1 MRIRIA
7 AALSAV
13 AATALLLSGCAGAGS
28 PSASPSPSASSSCL
42 LNAKPGKTSDAVKVE
57 GEGKDLKV
65 TVPSGTDLD
74 KATAAERTVVKKGD
88 GKDIVAGDLVSVQ
101 YRIVNAADSAVLDSS
116 ARGVDDQLPVLLDPS
131 QQSLFVVALEC
142 QPVGSAVVLALPGK
156 LLSQGQGGTQK
167 SIVVYAQS
175 TKKLPTVATG
185 KEVAPVE
192 GMPTVKLA
200 KDGAPEI
207 TIPKSDPP
215 TETKI
220 ANLKQGDGPTV
231 ASGDYVI
238 VQYRGVT
245 WADGKEFDS
254 SWKRGA
260 PTQFQTTGVVT
271 GFKKALEGQKVGSQ
285 VLVVI
290 PPAEGY
296 GSQAQSGIPANSTLV
311 FVVDI
316 LGTVPSAPAQ

>member
-13 AATALLLSGCAGAGS
+13 AATALLLSGCAGAGT

-42 LNAKPGKTSDAVKVE
+42 LDAKPGKASDAVKVD
-57 GEGKDLKV
+57 GQGKDLKV
-65 TVPSGTDLD
+65 TVPSDANVDAG
-74 KATAAERTVVKKGD
+74 AGVERTVVKKGN
-88 GKDIVAGDLVSVQ
+88 GKDLKAGDLVSVT
-101 YRIVNAADSAVLDSS
+101 YRIVSATDSTVLDSS
-116 ARGVDDQLPVLLDPS
+116 ARGAEDQIPILLDPNK
-131 QQSLFVVALEC
+131 QSLFVVALEC
-142 QPVGSAVVLALPGK
+142 QPLGSSVVVAVPGK
-156 LLSQGQGGTQK
+156 MFGEGGK
-167 SIVVYAQS
+167 PVVMYAQS
-175 TKKLPTVATG
+175 VKKLPTAASGST
-185 KEVAPVE
+185 VAPVE

-207 TIPKSDPP
+207 TIPKADPP
-215 TETKI
+215 SDTKI
-220 ANLKQGDGPTV
+220 ADLKQGDGPTV
-231 ASGDYVI
+231 ASGDDVI

-260 PTQFQTTGVVT
+260 PAQFRTTDVVT

-296 GSQAQSGIPANSTLV
+296 GAQAQGSIPANSTLV
-311 FVVDI
+311 FVIDI
-316 LGTVPSAPAQ
+316 LGTVPSAAPAQ

>member
-1 MRIRIA
+1 VRIRLA

-13 AATALLLSGCAGAGS
+13 AATALLLSGCAGAGN

-42 LNAKPGKTSDAVKVE
+42 LNAKPGKTSDAVKVD

-65 TVPSGTDLD
+65 TVPSGTDID
-74 KATAAERTVVKKGD
+74 AATSVERTVLKKGD
-88 GKDIVAGDLVSVQ
+88 GKNVVAGDLVSVQ
-101 YRIVNAADSAVLDSS
+101 YRLVKAADGTALDSS
-116 ARGVDDQLPVLLDPS
+116 ERGAGDQLPILLDPN

-142 QPVGSAVVLALPGK
+142 QPLGSSIVLAVPGK
-156 LLSQGQGGTQK
+156 LLGQGQQ
-167 SIVVYAQS
+167 SVVVYAQS
-175 TKKLPTVATG
+175 TKKLPTVADG
-185 KEVAPVE
+185 KEVAPVA

-200 KDGAPEI
+200 KDGAPDI

-220 ANLKQGDGPTV
+220 ADLKQGDGPTV
-231 ASGDYVI
+231 GSGDYVI

-254 SWKRGA
+254 SWKRGTPA
-260 PTQFQTTGVVT
+260 QFQTTGVVP

-290 PPAEGY
+290 PPADGY
-296 GSQAQSGIPANSTLV
+296 GDQAQSSIPANSTLV
-311 FVVDI
+311 FVIDI
-316 LGTVPSAPAQ
+316 LGTLPSAAPAQ

>member
-28 PSASPSPSASSSCL
+28 PSASPTPSASSSCL
-42 LNAKPGKTSDAVKVE
+42 LNAKPGKASDAVKVD

-65 TVPSGTDLD
+65 TVPADADVDS
-74 KATAAERTVVKKGD
+74 ATGVERTILKKGD
-88 GKDIVAGDLVSVQ
+88 GKDVKAGDLVSVQ
-101 YRIVNAADSAVLDSS
+101 YRIVNPTDGAVLDSS
-116 ARGVDDQLPVLLDPS
+116 TRAPEDRIPVLLDPQ
-131 QQSLFVVALEC
+131 QQSLFVVSLEC
-142 QPVGSAVVLALPGK
+142 QPVGTSVVVAVPGK
-156 LLSQGQGGTQK
+156 MFGDGGK
-167 SIVVYAQS
+167 PVVVYAQS
-175 TKKLPTVATG
+175 VAKLPTTATG
-185 KEVAPVE
+185 ADVSPVA

-200 KDGAPEI
+200 KDGAPTV

-215 TETKI
+215 TQTTI
-220 ANLKQGDGPTV
+220 ANLKQGDGATV
-231 ASGDYVI
+231 ASGDQVI

-254 SWKRGA
+254 SWKRGTPA
-260 PTQFQTTGVVT
+260 QFQTTAVVT

-290 PPAEGY
+290 PPTEGY
-296 GSQAQSGIPANSTLV
+296 GAQAQGSIPANSTLV
-311 FVVDI
+311 FVIDI
-316 LGTVPSAPAQ
+316 LGTVPSAAPAQ

>member
-13 AATALLLSGCAGAGS
+13 AATALLLSGCAGAGA

-42 LNAKPGKTSDAVKVE
+42 LDAKPGKASDAVKVD
-57 GEGKDLKV
+57 GQGKDLKV
-65 TVPSGTDLD
+65 SVPADAD
-74 KATAAERTVVKKGD
+74 IDAASAPERTVLKKGD
-88 GKDIVAGDLVSVQ
+88 GKDVKAGDLVSVQ
-101 YRIVNAADSAVLDSS
+101 YRIVTAADGTVLDSS
-116 ARGVDDQLPVLLDPS
+116 SRGVDDQLPVLLDPN
-131 QQSLFVVALEC
+131 QQSLFVAALEC
-142 QPVGSAVVLALPGK
+142 QPLGSSVVLALPGK
-156 LLSQGQGGTQK
+156 LLGAGQK
-167 SIVVYAQS
+167 AIVVYAQS

-185 KEVAPVE
+185 TEVAPTD
-192 GMPTVKLA
+192 GMPTVKLD
-200 KDGAPEI
+200 KGGAPEI
-207 TIPKSDPP
+207 TVPKSDPP
-215 TETKI
+215 AETKI
-220 ANLKQGDGPTV
+220 AMLKQGDGPTV
-231 ASGDYVI
+231 ASGDFVI

-260 PTQFQTTGVVT
+260 PAQFQTTGVVT

-296 GSQAQSGIPANSTLV
+296 GDKASGSIPAGSTLV
-311 FVVDI
+311 FVIDI
-316 LGTVPSAPAQ
+316 LGTVPSAAPAQ

>member
-1 MRIRIA
+1 MRIRLA

-28 PSASPSPSASSSCL
+28 PDASPSPSASSSCL
-42 LNAKPGKTSDAVKVE
+42 LNAKPGKASDAVKVA
-57 GEGKDLKV
+57 GSGKDLAV
-65 TVPSGTDLD
+65 TVPAGTDVDAL
-74 KATAAERTVVKKGD
+74 TNAERTVVTKGD
-88 GKDIVAGDLVSVQ
+88 GKEVVPGDLVAVT
-101 YRIVNAADSAVLDSS
+101 YRIVNATDNSVLDTS
-116 ARGVDDQLPVLLDPS
+116 AHGTDDQVPALLDPS
-131 QQSLFVVALEC
+131 AQSLFVVALEC
-142 QPVGSAVVLALPGK
+142 QPLGSSVVLAVPGK
-156 LLSQGQGGTQK
+156 MMGSGQPP
-167 SIVVYAQS
+167 IVVYAQS
-175 TKKLPTVATG
+175 VKKLPTVATG

-192 GMPTVKLA
+192 GMPAVKLA
-200 KDGAPEI
+200 KDGAPTI
-207 TIPKSDPP
+207 TIPKADPP

-220 ANLKQGDGPTV
+220 ANLKQGDGATV
-231 ASGDYVI
+231 GSGDYVI

-260 PTQFQTTGVVT
+260 PAQFQTTGVVT

-290 PPAEGY
+290 PPADGY

-311 FVVDI
+311 FVIDI
-316 LGTVPSAPAQ
+316 LGTVPTSAP

>member
-1 MRIRIA
+1 VRIRIA

-42 LNAKPGKTSDAVKVE
+42 LDAKPGKASDAIKVE

-65 TVPSGTDLD
+65 TVPSGADID
-74 KATAAERTVVKKGD
+74 KATAVERTVVKKGD
-88 GKDIVAGDLVSVQ
+88 GKDVKAGDLVSVR

-116 ARGVDDQLPVLLDPS
+116 SRSSDDQIPVLLDPQ
-131 QQSLFVVALEC
+131 QQSLFVAALEC
-142 QPVGSAVVLALPGK
+142 KPLGSAVVAAIPGK
-156 LLSQGQGGTQK
+156 MFGEGGK
-167 SIVVYAQS
+167 SVVVYAEA
-175 TKKLPTVATG
+175 TKKLPTVADGTA
-185 KEVAPVE
+185 VAPVE

-207 TIPKSDPP
+207 TIPKTDPP

-220 ANLKQGDGPTV
+220 SVLKQGDGATV

-254 SWKRGA
+254 SWKRGTPA
-260 PTQFQTTGVVT
+260 QFQTTGVVT

-285 VLVVI
+285 VLAVI

-296 GSQAQSGIPANSTLV
+296 GAQAQSGIPANSTLV
-311 FVVDI
+311 FVIDI
-316 LGTVPSAPAQ
+316 LGTVPSAAPAQ

>member
-1 MRIRIA
+1 VRIRLA

-13 AATALLLSGCAGAGS
+13 AATALLLSGCAGAGN
-28 PSASPSPSASSSCL
+28 PSASPSPSASSACL
-42 LNAKPGKTSDAVKVE
+42 LDAKPGKTSDAVKVE
-57 GEGKDLKV
+57 GEGKDLKI
-65 TVPSGTDLD
+65 TVPSSADID
-74 KATAAERTVVKKGD
+74 AATSVERTIVKKGD
-88 GKDIVAGDLVSVQ
+88 GKNVVAGDLVSVQ
-101 YRIVNAADSAVLDSS
+101 YRIVAAADGTGLDSS
-116 ARGVDDQLPVLLDPS
+116 ARGSDDQLPILLDPK
-131 QQSLFVVALEC
+131 QQSLFVAALEC
-142 QPVGSAVVLALPGK
+142 QPIGSSVVLAVPGK
-156 LLSQGQGGTQK
+156 LLGEGQP
-167 SIVVYAQS
+167 SVVVYAQS
-175 TKKLPTVATG
+175 TKKLPTVADG

-200 KDGAPEI
+200 KDGAPDI

-220 ANLKQGDGPTV
+220 AELKQGDGPTV
-231 ASGDYVI
+231 GSGDFVI

-260 PTQFQTTGVVT
+260 PAQFQTTGVVT

-290 PPAEGY
+290 PPADGY
-296 GSQAQSGIPANSTLV
+296 GAQASGAIPANSTLV
-311 FVVDI
+311 FVIDI
-316 LGTVPSAPAQ
+316 LGTLPSAAPAQ

>member
-13 AATALLLSGCAGAGS
+13 AATALLLSGCAGAAN

-42 LNAKPGKTSDAVKVE
+42 LDAKPGKASDAVKVE

-65 TVPSGTDLD
+65 TVPSGTDID
-74 KATAAERTVVKKGD
+74 AATAVERTVVKKGD
-88 GKDIVAGDLVSVQ
+88 GKDVVAGDLVSVQ
-101 YRIVNAADSAVLDSS
+101 YRIVNAADSALLDSS
-116 ARGVDDQLPVLLDPS
+116 ARGVDDQLPVLLDPN
-131 QQSLFVVALEC
+131 QQSLFVAALEC
-142 QPVGSAVVLALPGK
+142 QPLGSSVVLALPGK
-156 LLSQGQGGTQK
+156 VMGEGQK
-167 SIVVYAQS
+167 AIVVYAQS
-175 TKKLPTVATG
+175 TKALPTVATG

-192 GMPTVKLA
+192 GMPTVKLD

-207 TIPKSDPP
+207 TIPKTDPP
-215 TETKI
+215 TATTI

-231 ASGDYVI
+231 QSGDYVI

-254 SWKRGA
+254 SWKRKA
-260 PTQFQTTGVVT
+260 PAQFQTTGVVT

-296 GSQAQSGIPANSTLV
+296 GDQAQQSIPANSTLV

-316 LGTVPSAPAQ
+316 LGTVPAAAPAQ

>member
-1 MRIRIA
+1 VRIRLA

-13 AATALLLSGCAGAGS
+13 AATALLLSGCAGAAS

-42 LNAKPGKTSDAVKVE
+42 LDAKPGKASDAVKVD

-65 TVPSGTDLD
+65 TVPSGTDVD
-74 KATAAERTVVKKGD
+74 AGTAVERTVVEKGD
-88 GKDIVAGDLVSVQ
+88 GKNVVAGDLVSVQ
-101 YRIVNAADSAVLDSS
+101 YRIVNAADSTVLDSS
-116 ARGVDDQLPVLLDPS
+116 SRGVDDQLPVLLDPN
-131 QQSLFVVALEC
+131 QQSLFVAALEC
-142 QPVGSAVVLALPGK
+142 QPLGSAVVLALPGK
-156 LLSQGQGGTQK
+156 LLGDGQK
-167 SIVVYAQS
+167 AIVVYAKS
-175 TKKLPTVATG
+175 TKALPTVATG
-185 KEVAPVE
+185 KDVAPVS
-192 GMPTVKLA
+192 GMPTVKLD

-207 TIPKSDPP
+207 TIPKSDAP
-215 TETKI
+215 TETTI

-254 SWKRGA
+254 SWKRKA
-260 PTQFQTTGVVT
+260 PAQFQTTGVVT

-290 PPAEGY
+290 PPADGY
-296 GSQAQSGIPANSTLV
+296 GDKASGSIPANSTLV

-316 LGTVPSAPAQ
+316 LGTVPSATPAQ

>member
-13 AATALLLSGCAGAGS
+13 AATALLLSGCAGAGN

-42 LNAKPGKTSDAVKVE
+42 LDAKPGKASDAVKVE
-57 GEGKDLKV
+57 GKGKDLTV
-65 TVPSGTDLD
+65 TVPSDADVDG
-74 KATAAERTVVKKGD
+74 ATGPERTVVSKGD
-88 GKDIVAGDLVSVQ
+88 GKDVKAGDLVSVQ
-101 YRIVNAADSAVLDSS
+101 YRIVNAADSTVLDSS
-116 ARGVDDQLPVLLDPS
+116 SRGVDDQVPVLLDPNE
-131 QQSLFVVALEC
+131 QSLFVAALEC
-142 QPVGSAVVLALPGK
+142 VPLGSSVVLALPGK
-156 LLSQGQGGTQK
+156 LLGEGQK
-167 SIVVYAQS
+167 AIVVYAQS
-175 TKKLPTVATG
+175 TKELPTVATG
-185 KEVAPVE
+185 TPVAPVA

-207 TIPKSDPP
+207 TIPKGDPP

-220 ANLKQGDGPTV
+220 AVLKQGDGPTV

-254 SWKRGA
+254 SWKRGTPA
-260 PTQFQTTGVVT
+260 QFQTTGVVP

-285 VLVVI
+285 VLAVI
-290 PPAEGY
+290 PPADGY
-296 GSQAQSGIPANSTLV
+296 GAQEQGSIPANSTLV

-316 LGTVPSAPAQ
+316 LGTIPSAAPAQ

>member
-1 MRIRIA
+1 VRIRIA

-28 PSASPSPSASSSCL
+28 PSASPTPSASSSCL
-42 LNAKPGKTSDAVKVE
+42 LNAKPGKASDAVKVD

-65 TVPSGTDLD
+65 TVPADAD
-74 KATAAERTVVKKGD
+74 IDAATTPQRTVLKKGD
-88 GKDIVAGDLVSVQ
+88 GKDVKSGDLVSVQ
-101 YRIVNAADSAVLDSS
+101 YRIVAAADSSVLDSS
-116 ARGVDDQLPVLLDPS
+116 SRGVDDQLPVLLDPQ
-131 QQSLFVVALEC
+131 QQSLFVAALEC
-142 QPVGSAVVLALPGK
+142 QPLGSSVVLALPGK
-156 LLSQGQGGTQK
+156 VLGEGQK
-167 SIVVYAQS
+167 AIVVYAQS
-175 TKKLPTVATG
+175 TKKLPTAATG
-185 KEVAPVE
+185 AAVAPVD

-207 TIPKSDPP
+207 TIPKADPP

-220 ANLKQGDGPTV
+220 SLLKQGDGPTV

-260 PTQFQTTGVVT
+260 PAQFQTTGVVT

-290 PPAEGY
+290 PPADGY
-296 GSQAQSGIPANSTLV
+296 GAQAQGSIPANSTLV

-316 LGTVPSAPAQ
+316 LGTVPAAPTQ

>member
-1 MRIRIA
+1 MRIRLA

-42 LNAKPGKTSDAVKVE
+42 LNAKPGKTSDAVKIA

-65 TVPSGTDLD
+65 TVPSGTGLD
-74 KATAAERTVVKKGD
+74 SATAAERTVVKKGE
-88 GKDIVAGDLVSVQ
+88 GKDVMSGDLVSVQ
-101 YRIVNAADSAVLDSS
+101 YRIVNAADGTVLDSS
-116 ARGVDDQLPVLLDPS
+116 SRGADDQLPVLLDPS

-142 QPVGSAVVLALPGK
+142 QPLGSAVVLALPGK
-156 LLSQGQGGTQK
+156 LLSQGQQ
-167 SIVVYAQS
+167 SIIVYAQS
-175 TKKLPTVATG
+175 KKKLPTVATG
-185 KEVAPVE
+185 TDVAPVE
-192 GMPTVKLA
+192 GMPMVKLA
-200 KDGAPEI
+200 KDGAPDI
-207 TIPKSDPP
+207 TIPKGDPP

-220 ANLKQGDGPTV
+220 AVLKQGDGPVV

-260 PTQFQTTGVVT
+260 PTQFQTTGVVP

-285 VLVVI
+285 VLAVI
-290 PPAEGY
+290 PPADGY
-296 GSQAQSGIPANSTLV
+296 GAQANGSIPANSTLV

-316 LGTVPSAPAQ
+316 LGTIPAAAAAQ

>member
-1 MRIRIA
+1 MRIRLA

-13 AATALLLSGCAGAGS
+13 AATALLLSGCAGAGN
-28 PSASPSPSASSSCL
+28 PSASPSPSASSACL
-42 LNAKPGKTSDAVKVE
+42 LDAKPGKTSDAVKVE
-57 GEGKDLKV
+57 GKDLKI
-65 TVPSGTDLD
+65 TVPSSADID
-74 KATAAERTVVKKGD
+74 AATSVERTIVKKGD
-88 GKDIVAGDLVSVQ
+88 GKNVVAGDLVSVQ
-101 YRIVNAADSAVLDSS
+101 YRIVAAADGTGLDSS
-116 ARGVDDQLPVLLDPS
+116 ARGSDDQLPILLDPK
-131 QQSLFVVALEC
+131 QQSLFVAALEC
-142 QPVGSAVVLALPGK
+142 QPIGSSVVLAVPGK
-156 LLSQGQGGTQK
+156 LLGEGQP
-167 SIVVYAQS
+167 SVVVYAQS
-175 TKKLPTVATG
+175 TKKLPTVADG

-200 KDGAPEI
+200 KDGAPDI

-220 ANLKQGDGPTV
+220 AELKQGDGPTV
-231 ASGDYVI
+231 GSGDFVI

-260 PTQFQTTGVVT
+260 PAQFQTTGVVT

-290 PPAEGY
+290 PPADGY
-296 GSQAQSGIPANSTLV
+296 GAQASGAIPANSTLV
-311 FVVDI
+311 FVIDI
-316 LGTVPSAPAQ
+316 LGTLPSAAPAQ

>member
-1 MRIRIA
+1 MRIRLA

-13 AATALLLSGCAGAGS
+13 AATALLLSGCAGAAN

-42 LNAKPGKTSDAVKVE
+42 LDAKPGKASDAVKVE

-65 TVPSGTDLD
+65 TVPSGTDVD
-74 KATAAERTVVKKGD
+74 AATAVERTVVKKGD
-88 GKDIVAGDLVSVQ
+88 GKNVVAGDLVSVQ
-101 YRIVNAADSAVLDSS
+101 YRIVNATDGTVLDSS
-116 ARGVDDQLPVLLDPS
+116 ARGVDDQLPVLLDPN
-131 QQSLFVVALEC
+131 QQSLFVAALEC
-142 QPVGSAVVLALPGK
+142 KPLGSAVVVAVPGK
-156 LLSQGQGGTQK
+156 MFGEGGK
-167 SIVVYAQS
+167 PVVVYAQS
-175 TKKLPTVATG
+175 TKALPTVAKG

-192 GMPTVKLA
+192 GMPTVKLD

-207 TIPKSDPP
+207 TIPKADPP
-215 TETKI
+215 AATTI

-231 ASGDYVI
+231 QSGDYVI

-254 SWKRGA
+254 SWKRKA
-260 PTQFQTTGVVT
+260 PAQFQTTGVVT

-296 GSQAQSGIPANSTLV
+296 GDKASGSIPANSTLV
-311 FVVDI
+311 FVIDI
-316 LGTVPSAPAQ
+316 LGTVPTAAPAQ